1 MCYGSLLVA
10 TARNRLTHMS
20 RSAISAP
27 ETQRTYK
34 VVMATAQ
41 QEDPELMAMGQV
53 LSALTPLDPESQRRV
68 MDWVVVRL
76 GLKMTFGDK
85 KGSPASTEEPDVP
98 NQSKSPLGKDVH
110 INTVVNKLGVNSCRT
125 LLQAAT
131 YYLVAIK
138 GAERFTREELV
149 ACARTAR
156 AWREDYATQIS
167 VNIIRM
173 CESKELIQRADNVY
187 DIDPKLQ
194 TALEQKL
201 NA

>member
-1 MCYGSLLVA
+1 M
-10 TARNRLTHMS
+10 T
-20 RSAISAP
+20 
-27 ETQRTYK
+27 
-34 VVMATAQ
+34 TAQ
-41 QEDPELMAMGQV
+41 HEDPELMAMSQV
-53 LSALTPLDPESQRRV
+53 LSALTPLNPEAQQRV
-68 MDWVVVRL
+68 LDWVVVRL
-76 GLKMTFGDK
+76 SLKMTLEDK
-85 KGSPASTEEPDVP
+85 KPLSPIDAS
-98 NQSKSPLGKDVH
+98 NASSQSKMPIGKDVH
-110 INTVVNKLGVNSCRT
+110 INTVVNQLGVNSCRT

-131 YYLVAIK
+131 YYLVVIK

-173 CESKELIQRADNVY
+173 CESKELIERADNVY

-194 TALEQKL
+194 AALEQKL